1 MRPRDPQ
8 SGSRRLRRRP
18 GDLLVSHLPAG
29 HLSPGTGALGQCRK
43 GRLKVRQTSDV
54 VTPGPWGDDPNSS
67 TMTWLAK
74 LLTDEGVNLIHVT
87 AEQLKRGTP
96 VYVESSADVVEV
108 QRLMARHHIRMLPVL
123 ANGA

>member
-1 MRPRDPQ
+1 MR
-8 SGSRRLRRRP
+8 
-18 GDLLVSHLPAG
+18 
-29 HLSPGTGALGQCRK
+29 K
-43 GRLKVRQTSDV
+43 TSDV

-87 AEQLKRGTP
+87 EEQLKRGTP
-96 VYVESSADVVEV
+96 VYVEASADVVEV

-123 ANGA
+123 SKGALIGVVDLVELARRSDLDSSGGVLGG